1 MEVKAGKYVEYIFI
15 SVCVATLGLS
25 VATLNVYLISAT
37 SIAALIS
44 FVPHK
49 AWGVIEAKIF
59 EKSNL
64 VQLFGG
70 FELSGGRY
78 AIIAKSGERYTATSV
93 ARINTLGDVGIDSN
107 KIENLIAHVNAPFK
121 LVLHVEK
128 LNVTRLV
135 EKMETK
141 RGMKE
146 IELARI
152 PNPGSGKGLVTANRL
167 KSEIAYLEHEV
178 AGIAGGGIP
187 LKLAYYIMTSASSEG
202 RYKAEEESKLQLR
215 ELISEFDATFGT
227 KSSFLSGEELIKAM
241 RFDSMIA

>member
-1 MEVKAGKYVEYIFI
+1 MDVKAGRYIEYVFI
-15 SVCVATLGLS
+15 SICIAAFGLS
-25 VATLNVYLISAT
+25 VVTLNVYLISAT
-37 SIAALIS
+37 SVAALIS
-44 FVPHK
+44 FVIYK
-49 AWGVIEAKIF
+49 TWGVIEAKIF

-78 AIIAKSGERYTATSV
+78 AMIAKRGGNYTATSV

-107 KIENLIAHVNAPFK
+107 KVENLIAHVNAPFK

-128 LNVTRLV
+128 LNVSRIV

-141 RGMKE
+141 KGMRE
-146 IELARI
+146 IDLARI
-152 PNPGSGKGLVTANRL
+152 TNPGSGKGLVAASRL
-167 KSEIAYLEHEV
+167 KSEIAYLEHEIT
-178 AGIAGGGIP
+178 GIAGGGIP
-187 LKLAYYIMTSASSEG
+187 LKLAYYIMTSAISEG

-215 ELISEFDATFGT
+215 ELVSEFDATFGT

-241 RFDSMIA
+241 RFDSVIA